1 MKTLLRSRLVIA
13 AAVLATLGAITIA
26 CKDFL
31 NQAPQGTVEVA
42 SLETKAGVEG
52 TLVAAY
58 RSLDCSSSSGAWGCA
73 ASNWVWG
80 SVTSGDAYKGSNLGD
95 QQPINDVES
104 FYWSVGS
111 ADAYLNQKWSQVY
124 EGVARANATLRL
136 LAAVQAKLPNEIDS
150 ANAASIRGE
159 ALFLRAHYHFE
170 AYRMWGHIP
179 YYFETDTTPVVQGGF
194 RKPNDLTL
202 PAIVNQIIADLNT
215 AITLLPAT
223 PRDGD
228 KGRATS
234 WAARAYKGRVQV
246 YGAALTP
253 ALWAAALQTLDSVR
267 QFGPYALETSFDRVW
282 TARQAYRNGKETILA
297 YQASVKDGEPNG
309 ANSNFGERLNFP
321 HSGSHF
327 GCCGF
332 HQPSFNLVNF
342 FRVDAS
348 GLPVAITSAAWN
360 SPAPEPDSLIP
371 ESDTAQSWKGL
382 NVIAGNPAPFDP
394 RLDWTVGRD
403 NVPYKDW
410 TVHARSWI
418 RDASYSGPYSPKK
431 NVHEQVSDGENNVG
445 WQATQTN
452 DVPMHLYR
460 YADALLL
467 LAEAEVEVGSLA
479 NALAIV
485 NQIRARAG
493 ATAQGCGLP
502 GADTVLTNRFPTCLT
517 DSTIAGM
524 AIPLTAASAT
534 LDTLKT
540 PWATYRI
547 GLYPSFPSQAYA
559 RQAVHLERRL
569 ELAMEGQHFFD
580 LRRWGGADTVI
591 VNYRSKET
599 SRIPYI
605 AAAATFSLPKYL
617 YYPIPSTQID
627 LSALGGTPQL
637 CQNFGWGGVT
647 TCP

>member
-1 MKTLLRSRLVIA
+1 MKTYLRSNWVIA
-13 AAVLATLGAITIA
+13 TAVLMALGAITLA

-31 NQAPQGTVEVA
+31 NQPTQGTVEQV

-95 QQPINDVES
+95 QQPINDVETS
-104 FYWSVGS
+104 YWSVGS

-124 EGVARANATLRL
+124 EGVSRANATMRL
-136 LAAVQAKLPNEIDS
+136 LAKVEAQAPNEILDPD
-150 ANAASIRGE
+150 ARSIRGE

-179 YYFETDTTPVVQGGF
+179 YYFDSDTTPVAQGGF
-194 RKPNDLTL
+194 RKPNDLPL
-202 PAIVNQIIADLNT
+202 ASIVNLIIADLDT
-215 AITLLPAT
+215 AIALLPLT
-223 PRDGD
+223 PRGGD

-246 YGAALTP
+246 YGAAITP
-253 ALWAAALQTLDSVR
+253 ALWDSALVTLRNVQAA
-267 QFGPYALETSFDRVW
+267 GPYALQTSFDQVW
-282 TARQAYRNGKETILA
+282 TARQAFRNGTETILA
-297 YQASVKDGEPNG
+297 FQASVKDGEPNG

-342 FRVDAS
+342 YRVDAA
-348 GLPVAITSAAWN
+348 GLPVAITSAVWN
-360 SPAPEPDSLIP
+360 NPTPEPDSLVP
-371 ESDTAQSWKGL
+371 LSDTAQSWKGL

-403 NVPYKDW
+403 RVPYKDW
-410 TVHARSWI
+410 TVHDRSWI

-431 NVHEQVSDGENNVG
+431 NVHEAVSDGENNVG

-467 LAEAEVEVGSLA
+467 LAEAEVEVGTLA

-493 ATAQGCGLP
+493 RTAQGCGSTSDS
-502 GADTVLTNRFPTCLT
+502 AIVANFPTCAT
-517 DSTIAGM
+517 DATIAAM
-524 AIPLTAASAT
+524 AIPLTVASAT

-547 GLYPSFPSQAYA
+547 GLYPSFATQAYA
-559 RQAVHLERRL
+559 REAVHLERRL
-569 ELAMEGQHFFD
+569 ELAMEGQRFFD

-591 VNYRSKET
+591 ANYRSKEAT
-599 SRIPYI
+599 RVPYLS
-605 AAAATFSLPKYL
+605 AAATFSLPKYL
-617 YYPIPSTQID
+617 FYPIPSTQID

-637 CQNFGWGGVT
+637 QQNPLW
-647 TCP
+647 